1 VFKFNPIYMEI
12 KPAGRFVKKGKSSYF
27 GAEENYVGV
36 RRQNYIQICT
46 DCFIKILQIGTY

>member
-1 VFKFNPIYMEI
+1 MEI